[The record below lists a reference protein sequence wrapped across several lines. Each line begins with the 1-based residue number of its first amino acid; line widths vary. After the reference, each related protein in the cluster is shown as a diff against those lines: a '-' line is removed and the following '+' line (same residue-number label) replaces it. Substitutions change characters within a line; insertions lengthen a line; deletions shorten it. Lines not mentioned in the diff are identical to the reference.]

1 MCDFSMRGGEGIRSG
16 RNRETKDCGRHVR
29 AMSETAIGHREKR
42 NQLFKEY
49 NRLLRVSAFPFGYVI
64 SEIVGVVERKLNGF
78 LVM

>member
-1 MCDFSMRGGEGIRSG
+1 MRGRLGAEEIQ
-16 RNRETKDCGRHVR
+16 NTETKDCGRHVR

-64 SEIVGVVERKLNGF
+64 SEIVGMVERKLNGF